1 MAYLANWNV
10 FQWTDKR
17 YGHLQVE
24 EKVSAT
30 NRRKDLFK
38 FELLVA
44 VNHIFI
50 KWRAKSLCV
59 MLQNNSSYIEMFWI
73 KSQITCS
80 KIWKTGKRILL
91 EQCGESWDKGNQA
104 GGALSVH
111 RQAADPGS
119 GRDLGCGCG
128 SSQKRRTRCS
138 QAMIDP
144 VSGCGLFVFT
154 FSWPFQPAESSFR
167 LWKMWKEVN
176 FLPFGFSILSFW
188 RYCYGVSDLL
198 DWSTILTSL
207 IFFILSSSKVFHL
220 AVKSLISKSPFFPL
234 HVHFHSI
241 LFLFHRDKLFSYCSE
256 NIKYGFEAFALL

>member
-138 QAMIDP
+138 QAMIQWKAGWEIMNVEECRLP
-144 VSGCGLFVFT
+144 LGLSVSAPLLQPSQMRQRSCHGLLLLEIQKTGKFV
-154 FSWPFQPAESSFR
+154 
-167 LWKMWKEVN
+167 
-176 FLPFGFSILSFW
+176 
-188 RYCYGVSDLL
+188 
-198 DWSTILTSL
+198 
-207 IFFILSSSKVFHL
+207 
-220 AVKSLISKSPFFPL
+220 
-234 HVHFHSI
+234 
-241 LFLFHRDKLFSYCSE
+241 
-256 NIKYGFEAFALL
+256 